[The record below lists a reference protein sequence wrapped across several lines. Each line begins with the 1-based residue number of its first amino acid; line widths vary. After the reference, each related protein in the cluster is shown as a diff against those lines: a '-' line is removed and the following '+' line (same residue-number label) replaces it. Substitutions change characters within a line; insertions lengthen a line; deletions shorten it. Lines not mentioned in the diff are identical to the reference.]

1 MAEQSNWQ
9 QTTDLKSVQCGFEF
23 HLRYHNAEHTFMCR
37 GRKKRK
43 RSLGPFLSRRLLWSK
58 TRPSSIIFLVLRYL
72 QQMSA
77 ELRVSVKESAVALSD
92 LTLAHSHQACVGHR
106 KVSTVLKPKADYTAP
121 GGGTQMFHQK
131 YQRNFGLRQMQP
143 PQENRTRGM
152 TLE

>member
-1 MAEQSNWQ
+1 MAE
-9 QTTDLKSVQCGFEF
+9 TTDLKSVQCGFEF
-23 HLRYHNAEHTFMCR
+23 HLRYHNAEHTFMRR

-58 TRPSSIIFLVLRYL
+58 IRPSSIIFLVAQYL
-72 QQMSA
+72 LCRVLA

-143 PQENRTRGM
+143 P
-152 TLE
+152 